1 MLYEILNDVFFI
13 SDRIKE
19 IDENYKIYFNSEKN
33 KFEIHNIG
41 QIGDSYCLTVPFQYL
56 DFRTVDLVKKT
67 LSINGEK
74 LLEEIDLNNK
84 KISEINE
91 KINFNKAKDQLFDE
105 IKYSKN

>member
-41 QIGDSYCLTVPFQYL
+41 QIGDSYCLAVPFQYL
-56 DFRTVDLVKKT
+56 DLGAIDLVKKT

-91 KINFNKAKDQLFDE
+91 KIIYNKAKDQLFDE

>member
-56 DFRTVDLVKKT
+56 DGRTLEFVRKT

-74 LLEEIDLNNK
+74 IIEEIDRNNK
-84 KISEINE
+84 KIEEIKE
-91 KINFNKAKDQLFDE
+91 KIIFNKAKDQLFDE

>member
-56 DFRTVDLVKKT
+56 DERT
-67 LSINGEK
+67 
-74 LLEEIDLNNK
+74 
-84 KISEINE
+84 
-91 KINFNKAKDQLFDE
+91 INFVKQTLAINSEKLFDE
-105 IKYSKN
+105 IDKNNQILKERSEKNILNFAKDKLFDELKYNKN

>member
-1 MLYEILNDVFFI
+1 MLYEISNDVFFI

-19 IDENYKIYFNSEKN
+19 IDENYKIYFNSKKN

-41 QIGDSYCLTVPFQYL
+41 QFGGSYCLTVPFQYL
-56 DFRTVDLVKKT
+56 DFRTIDLVKKT

-74 LLEEIDLNNK
+74 LLKEIDLNNK
-84 KISEINE
+84 KINEINE
-91 KINFNKAKDQLFDE
+91 KIIFNRAKDQLFDE